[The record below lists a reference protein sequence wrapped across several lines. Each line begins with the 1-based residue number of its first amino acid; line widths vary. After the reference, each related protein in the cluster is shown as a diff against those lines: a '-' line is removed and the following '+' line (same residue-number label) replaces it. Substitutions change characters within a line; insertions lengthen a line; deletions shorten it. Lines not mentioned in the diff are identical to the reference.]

1 MCETDQEKELKE
13 LIEKAQAHLTS
24 SISLN
29 ESKCGHE
36 VKEAKAC
43 IDSAFEK
50 LNQCSNFPW
59 DKYSPCGCDKNIYGL
74 AGEIYARIDEP
85 TAIEFYEKYQ
95 YRILLEIMD
104 FEKIR
109 EKGVIVYSFRSC
121 NKFTIKDLIE
131 RTISLGRPKCM
142 NDPFDSL
149 LLWWGDRN
157 NLEKAID
164 DNQHI
169 DAMMKSYQYYRIRSF
184 CANTDTMNADDSI
197 PRNILMWSHYADS
210 HKGICIRYRLKND
223 FIYTNCKGFI
233 PDNHSHII
241 LKKIDYGNDCSEND
255 IINLEEKSIDANIAF
270 TRKYRTWSYER
281 EVRLIS
287 YNTKNEDDYIS
298 IPNDNSANI
307 EAIYFGCKCTD
318 EDKALVI
325 KCIGDTNVQFYK
337 MQPDFHNIYNLKIA
351 PND

>member
-1 MCETDQEKELKE
+1 MSETDQKKEIEE
-13 LIEKAQAHLTS
+13 LIEKAQAHLKNS
-24 SISLN
+24 VSLR
-29 ESKCGHE
+29 SKCNHE
-36 VKEAKAC
+36 VEEAKAC
-43 IDSAFEK
+43 IDFALKK
-50 LNQCSNFPW
+50 LDQSSSLPFLPNSSCRR
-59 DKYSPCGCDKNIYGL
+59 DKNIYGL
-74 AGEIYARIDEP
+74 AGQIYARIDE
-85 TAIEFYEKYQ
+85 AKSIEFFKKYH
-95 YRILLEIMD
+95 YRILLEISNFND
-104 FEKIR
+104 SR
-109 EKGVIVYSFRSC
+109 DKGIIAYSFRSC

-131 RTISLGRPKCM
+131 RTISLGKPKCM

-149 LLWWGDRN
+149 LLWWGDKE
-157 NLEKAID
+157 NLEKTFD

-169 DAMMKSYQYYRIRSF
+169 HAMMKSYQYYRIRSF

-210 HKGICIRYRLKND
+210 HKGICIRYKLKND
-223 FIYTNCKGFI
+223 FICMEDKDDI
-233 PDNHSHII
+233 PDDHFHTI
-241 LKKIDYGNDCSEND
+241 LKKIDYGDECSVND
-255 IINLEEKSIDANIAF
+255 IINLEEKSIDANLAF
-270 TRKYRTWSYER
+270 TRKYRTWNYEN

-337 MQPDFHNIYNLKIA
+337 MQPDFHNIYNLKIT